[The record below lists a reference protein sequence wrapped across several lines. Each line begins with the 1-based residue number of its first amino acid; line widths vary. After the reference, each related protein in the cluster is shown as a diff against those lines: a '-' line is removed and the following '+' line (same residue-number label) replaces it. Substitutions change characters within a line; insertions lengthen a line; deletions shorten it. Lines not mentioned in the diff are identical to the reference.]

1 MKNIFYCQRVGIY
14 LFLICTM
21 LLSSCQP
28 KLVVR
33 YSNDSKGEQ
42 TIDNVRLKV
51 YLENS
56 GSMNGYMTN
65 GSEFKDAAFD
75 LITSI
80 DKCGVVDT
88 TELYFINSRL
98 IPYNKSAEDFVKNMN
113 PATFRSYGGN
123 LANTDL
129 ADIINNVVTS
139 ANNNDVS
146 LLISDFILDVPD
158 GQVLELKSLMIRNAI
173 KDRLKI
179 QKDFS
184 VYIMRL
190 ESFFDGRFN
199 GTMIHDRRPYYMWLF
214 GSKSVLS
221 DILAKVTPQNIK
233 HGVTHT
239 AAFTPK
245 DEVDRTFAGA
255 KNSLIVR
262 SKRGNKYSFPMYVNL
277 KASLLSEDYICNP
290 NNYKVISSSQI
301 NVESVSKNQSNDY
314 SHLVTF
320 SINKKF
326 TPGTVSVELNAESM
340 PSWVELVNQPMEK
353 GVKQEIDKTVGIL
366 NLVQGV
372 SDAFSEYKTNTSFDF
387 IISKK

>member
-1 MKNIFYCQRVGIY
+1 
-14 LFLICTM
+14 M

-75 LITSI
+75 LITSV

-129 ADIINNVVTS
+129 ADIIKNVVTS

-158 GQVLELKSLMIRNAI
+158 GEVLELKSLVIRNAI

-179 QKDFS
+179 QNDFS

-190 ESFFDGRFN
+190 ESSFDGRFN
-199 GTMIHDRRPYYMWLF
+199 GTMIHEKRPYYMWLF

-221 DILAKVTPQNIK
+221 NILTQVTPQNIK

-245 DEVDRTFAGA
+245 GKVDRAFTGTN
-255 KNSLIVR
+255 NSLIVR

-277 KASLLSEDYICNP
+277 KESLLPDDYICNP

-301 NVESVSKNQSNDY
+301 IVESISKNQSNNY

-320 SINKKF
+320 SVNRKY
-326 TPGTVSVELNAESM
+326 TPGTVSVELISDSL

-372 SDAFSEYKTNTSFDF
+372 SDAYSEYKTNSSFDF
-387 IISKK
+387 IISNK